1 MNIINDILKL
11 IMAILVIFLLSY
23 GSLIA
28 GKLENPQN
36 KYSHPITR
44 PGVTW

>member
-1 MNIINDILKL
+1 MNILSDILKL
-11 IMAILVIFLLSY
+11 ITAIMVISLLCY

-28 GKLENPQN
+28 GKLENPQG

>member
-1 MNIINDILKL
+1 MNILNDILKL
-11 IMAILVIFLLSY
+11 ISALLIVFLLCY

-28 GKLENPQN
+28 GKLENPRS

-44 PGVTW
+44 QGVTW